1 MMQELI
7 QLAQLVSLGFV
18 LLLPLANPLTSMTLL
33 LSLGRRIPY
42 AERQKQITQASL
54 YVFGIMIVTYY
65 AGAVIMRSFG
75 ISIPGL
81 RIAGGL
87 IVAFIG
93 FTMLFP
99 TSSVDD
105 IVEADAVSDELKKKT
120 VTNIAFVPL
129 AMPGTAG
136 PGTIALII
144 SAASTVTEKM
154 ASQYPHWVLLLAPV
168 LVFALVS
175 LLFWICLRSAQRI
188 VNFIGYGAIEA
199 ISRVMGFLLV
209 CMAVQFV
216 INGILEIIHD
226 PNHFIVD
233 HIHDAA

>member
-1 MMQELI
+1 MMQELA
-7 QLAQLVSLGFV
+7 QLAQLVSLGVV

-33 LSLGRRIPY
+33 LSLGRRIPH
-42 AERQKQITQASL
+42 AERQKQITQAAL

-65 AGAVIMRSFG
+65 AGALIMQSFG
-75 ISIPGL
+75 ISIPGM

-99 TSSVDD
+99 TSTVDD
-105 IVEADAVSDELKKKT
+105 MVEADAVSDGLKKQT
-120 VTNIAFVPL
+120 TTNIAFVPL

-144 SAASTVTEKM
+144 SAASTVTQTM
-154 ASQYPHWVLLLAPV
+154 ASQYPHWVLLVAPT
-168 LVFALVS
+168 LVFALMS

-199 ISRVMGFLLV
+199 ISRIMGFLLV

-216 INGILEIIHD
+216 INGVLEIVNTHA
-226 PNHFIVD
+226 H
-233 HIHDAA
+233 